1 MDEDLDVRSK
11 NSGRMSRRSEFLREQ
26 EKGRFSANLN
36 DLNKERGSV

>member
-1 MDEDLDVRSK
+1 MDEDLDGRSK

-36 DLNKERGSV
+36 DFNKERGSV